1 MWIPEFRPQLNAQI
15 LQFASKSDQAD
26 TYRDSPITIMV
37 TGSAAKMSRQI
48 MHTTVVQREG
58 RGGEEERVEKE
69 PDEWKWKE
77 EMERGGRD
85 ERRRG

>member
-1 MWIPEFRPQLNAQI
+1 
-15 LQFASKSDQAD
+15 
-26 TYRDSPITIMV
+26 
-37 TGSAAKMSRQI
+37 

-69 PDEWKWKE
+69 ADEWKWKE

>member
-26 TYRDSPITIMV
+26 TYIDSPITIMV

-58 RGGEEERVEKE
+58 RGEKRRR
-69 PDEWKWKE
+69 WRRRHMNGKWKE